1 MNKIFFFLK
10 TFKSLIKIFLILNFK
25 KKTKVLMFYFHVKAY
40 QENIINLIKSL
51 EKKNFFIVLAF
62 NKETSKEIE
71 NKKNS
76 FFIDFAYLKFI
87 PFRNLFLKKINVFL
101 SSYLTYVYPPFSKN
115 IYISHDIYDAP
126 MINKEK
132 EKKMFIRINKLD
144 YIFVASEI
152 SKKYFNFKLNKY
164 NKKVNPKL
172 IETGYLKLDHVF
184 NKLHKKKSQNR
195 ILIAP
200 AYSFN
205 YVKYNMS
212 QYLIK
217 LLKMLIHKQ
226 KKKVIYRPHPLDLT
240 IKGNQKLVKK
250 VVVEFKNHK
259 SFEID
264 QSVSYLE
271 SFRKAEYLITDITST
286 AYTFAFATQKP
297 IIFYSNNE
305 KNIKNDEYFNIFYF
319 KDRSKVGYIS
329 KNLQDVS
336 KDINRMISKKNNFKN
351 DIINLRKKRIKY
363 FLSSLSKTQN
373 VLIKILNNIN

>member
-10 TFKSLIKIFLILNFK
+10 TFKSLIKIFLILNLK
-25 KKTKVLMFYFHVKAY
+25 KKTKVLMFYFPVKAY
-40 QENIINLIKSL
+40 QENILDLIKSL
-51 EKKNFFIVLAF
+51 EKKNFIIVLAF
-62 NKETSKEIE
+62 NQETTKEIE
-71 NKKNS
+71 SKKNS
-76 FFIDFAYLKFI
+76 FFIDFGYLKFI

-101 SSYLTYVYPPFSKN
+101 SSYLTYIYPPFSKN

-164 NKKVNPKL
+164 NEKINPKL
-172 IETGYLKLDHVF
+172 IDTGYLKLDHVF
-184 NKLHKKKSQNR
+184 NKLYKKKSQNR

-200 AYSFN
+200 AYSLN
-205 YVKYNMS
+205 YTKYNMS

-250 VVVEFKNHK
+250 IVAEFKNHK

-305 KNIKNDEYFNIFYF
+305 KNMKNDEYFKIYYF
-319 KDRSKVGYIS
+319 KDRKKIGYIS

-336 KDINRMISKKNNFKN
+336 KDINKIISKKNNFKN
-351 DIINLRKKRIKY
+351 NIISLRKKRIKY
-363 FLSSLSKTQN
+363 FRSSLSKTQKI
-373 VLIKILNNIN
+373 LIKILNNMN